1 LSRAGGGRGWARVV
15 MRAEVHDA
23 QEGAEGLPWARGA
36 FDGMCQELQM
46 IAYLPEGWQ
55 ARVVDRLFV
64 SRRLQ
69 TLFGA
74 ERASAVGRREG
85 RGTAQGSDWK

>member
-1 LSRAGGGRGWARVV
+1 MRAGV
-15 MRAEVHDA
+15 MGAGVQDP
-23 QEGAEGLPWARGA
+23 QEGARGLPRARVA

-46 IAYLPEGWQ
+46 IACLPEGWQ
-55 ARVVDRLFV
+55 AKVADRLFV

-74 ERASAVGRREG
+74 QRASAVGRGEG
-85 RGTAQGSDWK
+85 